1 MRVATAL
8 LWGLEKRQRG
18 GSSRLCCGA
27 DAATAAPSPPL
38 SVEPDLSLPFFE
50 GAPPAPSGS
59 QDGVPVVVAMKE
71 PPAAPGH
78 IPYISHPAKS
88 DPVSC

>member
-1 MRVATAL
+1 M
-8 LWGLEKRQRG
+8 
-18 GSSRLCCGA
+18 
-27 DAATAAPSPPL
+27 TAAPSPPL
-38 SVEPDLSLPFFE
+38 SVEPYLSLPFFE

-59 QDGVPVVVAMKE
+59 QDGVPVAVAMKE

-78 IPYISHPAKS
+78 IAYISHPVKL

>member
-1 MRVATAL
+1 MGVREERA
-8 LWGLEKRQRG
+8 G
-18 GSSRLCCGA
+18 RLHLCYGA
-27 DAATAAPSPPL
+27 DAMTVAPSPPL
-38 SVEPDLSLPFFE
+38 LVELDLSLPFFE

-59 QDGVPVVVAMKE
+59 QDGVPVAVAMKE
-71 PPAAPGH
+71 PPAALGH